1 VDFFQDFKE
10 HEIADA
16 LSSESTATNSNAA
29 DENGHHDWHLTS
41 EEYVEEPEA
50 LHILREAMD
59 PTATGLAKAKVLS
72 KACVPDELSKG
83 FLDHIEKALGFI
95 LEKQTSSM
103 QLGLKELAAATD
115 DVFNMMDYMNL
126 GCVSDAAKQ
135 MWEGARKLR
144 SLIGKTN
151 VDYGTHIQ
159 YEALKGLTVG
169 TVDVHQEI
177 NDFVVAWKLRSR
189 QDAGV
194 PFGNLMRKFASIRG
208 HDEL

>member
-1 VDFFQDFKE
+1 
-10 HEIADA
+10 
-16 LSSESTATNSNAA
+16 
-29 DENGHHDWHLTS
+29 
-41 EEYVEEPEA
+41 
-50 LHILREAMD
+50 MD
-59 PTATGLAKAKVLS
+59 PSATGLAREKVLA
-72 KACVPDELSKG
+72 KACMPDLLAQG
-83 FLDHIEKALGFI
+83 FLDHVEKALGFI

-115 DVFNMMDYMNL
+115 DVFGMMDFMNL
-126 GCVSDAAKQ
+126 GYVSDAAKQ

-151 VDYGTHIQ
+151 VDYGTHVQ

-177 NDFVVAWKLRSR
+177 NDFVVAWKLQSR
-189 QDAGV
+189 REAGV